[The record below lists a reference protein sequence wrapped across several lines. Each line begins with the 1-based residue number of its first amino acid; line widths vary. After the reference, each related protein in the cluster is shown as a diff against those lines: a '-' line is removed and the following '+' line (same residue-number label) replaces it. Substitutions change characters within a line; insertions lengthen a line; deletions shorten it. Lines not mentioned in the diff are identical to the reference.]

1 MDVLSCVGAATG
13 VKPFE
18 PFGKDSVAAQKAE
31 TRDDGPTGPA
41 TSSSPEGEFAE
52 TVRSASGRK
61 PRMGRFIRILR
72 AKASDDVWNVA
83 ASGADLTV
91 LQVQY
96 AQARLPKMD
105 ASDH

>member
-1 MDVLSCVGAATG
+1 
-13 VKPFE
+13 
-18 PFGKDSVAAQKAE
+18 
-31 TRDDGPTGPA
+31 
-41 TSSSPEGEFAE
+41 
-52 TVRSASGRK
+52 
-61 PRMGRFIRILR
+61 MGRFIRILR

-105 ASDH
+105 ASDR